1 MFYIIKENVM
11 KIISGIYKI
20 TNLINGKVYI
30 GKSVDILNKRWPY
43 HKSLLNC
50 GKHINKHLQH
60 SWNKYGEDNF
70 DFSII
75 YECKSN
81 DLDDYEIYYIE
92 LYKSYLSEF
101 GYNKTYGGDGAI
113 PTEETRKKMSIAH
126 QGILGTP
133 ESRAKQSLKLS
144 GENNPMFGRKGE
156 LSPVYG
162 KPKSEET
169 IQRLKDCWT
178 EERRQKQSERVVGE
192 NNPMS
197 GRCGDQNPASRRVI
211 NIETGQIFET
221 LKSAA
226 SWCGLKTHTNI
237 TNVCRGVRKH
247 AGKHPHTGEK
257 LTWKY
262 ID

>member
-1 MFYIIKENVM
+1 M

-30 GKSVDILNKRWPY
+30 GQSIDILNKRWPY
-43 HKSLLNC
+43 HKYLLNC
-50 GKHINKHLQH
+50 DKHSNKHLQNA
-60 SWNKYGEDNF
+60 WNKYGEDNF

-75 YECKSN
+75 CQCDPDN
-81 DLDDYEIYYIE
+81 LDDYEICYIK

-101 GYNKTYGGDGAI
+101 GYNKTYGGDGMI

-126 QGILGTP
+126 KGILGTP
-133 ESRAKQSLKLS
+133 ESKAKQSLKLS
-144 GENNPMFGRKGE
+144 GINNPMFGRKGE

-162 KPKSEET
+162 KPKSKET
-169 IQRLKDCWT
+169 VQRLKDCWT
-178 EERRQKQSERVVGE
+178 EERRQKQSERVAGQ

-197 GRCGDQNPASRRVI
+197 GRYGNQNPASRKVR
-211 NIETGQIFET
+211 NIETGYIFET

-226 SWCGLKTHTNI
+226 AWCGLKTHTNI

-247 AGKHPHTGEK
+247 AGVHPDTGEK
-257 LTWKY
+257 LTWEY